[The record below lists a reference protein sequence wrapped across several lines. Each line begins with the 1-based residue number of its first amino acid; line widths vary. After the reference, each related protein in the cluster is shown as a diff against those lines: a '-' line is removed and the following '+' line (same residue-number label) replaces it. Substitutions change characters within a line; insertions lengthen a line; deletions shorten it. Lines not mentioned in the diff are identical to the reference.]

1 MVQQSELIARIETE
15 ATIAPCTSCGHENM
29 IPITPN
35 NNNDFECISCG
46 EMNGVYV
53 NITIA
58 QKTVPI
64 DAEPY
69 EVTSFN
75 SSKNNIADV
84 IKADTSNEEQTA

>member
-1 MVQQSELIARIETE
+1 
-15 ATIAPCTSCGHENM
+15 M

-35 NNNDFECISCG
+35 ENNDFECISCG

-75 SSKNNIADV
+75 SSKSNIPDV
-84 IKADTSNEEQTA
+84 IKADNSNNDDEE